1 MNDKDSSF
9 QNVISILGLVAAF
22 ITAMIPLFSQSELG
36 RFFVDTSFVVPI
48 TILTIIIGIPL
59 SWNIIENY
67 KIVMIPVKKRGSER
81 PGYIVS
87 RHIVWILIVLTTVLL
102 VLFFVARELR
112 WQPYI
117 QYIVYPVFFLNLF
130 ATFSLLLASA
140 MERSRYENDQATT
153 PYRIL
158 RTLERNGLVQP
169 RIKVIENMIEQDSD
183 FIQTKLN
190 IQNEPGVRLVTV
202 EVDGERISAILT
214 HDLSQL
220 LRKIEPSNNKEN

>member
-1 MNDKDSSF
+1 
-9 QNVISILGLVAAF
+9 
-22 ITAMIPLFSQSELG
+22 MIPLFSQSELG

-112 WQPYI
+112 WQPCI
-117 QYIVYPVFFLNLF
+117 QYIIYPVFFLNLF

-220 LRKIEPSNNKEN
+220 LRKIEPSNDKKS

>member
-102 VLFFVARELR
+102 VLFFVARELQ

-117 QYIVYPVFFLNLF
+117 QYIIYPVFFLNLF

-140 MERSRYENDQATT
+140 MGRSRYENDQATT

-169 RIKVIENMIEQDSD
+169 RIKVIENMIEQDGD

-190 IQNEPGVRLVTV
+190 IQNESGVRLVTV
-202 EVDGERISAILT
+202 EIDGERISAILN

-220 LRKIEPSNNKEN
+220 LRKIEPSNDKKS